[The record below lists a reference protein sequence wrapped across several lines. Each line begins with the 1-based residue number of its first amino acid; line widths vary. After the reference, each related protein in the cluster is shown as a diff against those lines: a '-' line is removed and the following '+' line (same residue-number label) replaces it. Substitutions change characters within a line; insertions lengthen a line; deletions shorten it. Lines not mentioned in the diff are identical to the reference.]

1 MVQKHSWSFEATGT
15 WWTID
20 VWNVQEERLR
30 EIEQGIAR
38 KVQSFE
44 NTFSRFKP
52 DSLVSRLKG
61 QVGEFEVGED
71 FIDLLK
77 LYMCFFDITAG
88 KFTPLI
94 GSQLE
99 EAGYDQNYSFAGRV
113 RHNVPDLIAVTDIVD
128 NKTVRV
134 YCPVSFDFG
143 AVGKGFL
150 IDLLSGCLVS
160 CSLGGFCVEAG
171 GDMFF
176 YRNNDKSENSAPP
189 YLKVGLEHPACHD
202 RVIGSVF
209 LAPNTAICGSSG
221 NRRMWGKYHHILNP
235 HKLRSSRLILASWVV
250 SSYAALADAAATAL
264 FLAEPEILR
273 GMEGVEYCVVD
284 SNGIRTSGN
293 NVFHVI

>member
-20 VWNVQEERLR
+20 LWNVQEEGLR
-30 EIEQGIAR
+30 EIEQGIAL

-52 DSLVSRLKG
+52 DSLVSRLRG
-61 QVGEFEVGED
+61 QVGEFEVGKD
-71 FIDLLK
+71 FIDIFK

-88 KFTPLI
+88 KLTPLI

-113 RHNVPDLIAVTDIVD
+113 RHNVPDLRAATDIVD
-128 NKTVRV
+128 NKVVRV
-134 YCPVSFDFG
+134 CCPVSFDFG

-221 NRRMWGKYHHILNP
+221 NRRKWGKYHHILDPNT
-235 HKLRSSRLILASWVV
+235 KRSVADIRATWALAS
-250 SSYAALADAAATAL
+250 SAAYADAAATAL
-264 FLAEPEILR
+264 FFTKGEVLR
-273 GMEGVEYCVVD
+273 DKIGIEYIVLGGNGKFYSSEG
-284 SNGIRTSGN
+284 I
-293 NVFHVI
+293 FIQ